1 MNSLTARALRY
12 AISIG
17 GGRRQR
23 NDHRHGLSA
32 QHRRAH
38 VRYDLANTQTIQHK
52 GAYLLRIGTLRPGDD
67 RYEYVAHSPT
77 FGECVR
83 LQALRS
89 AVVIHCPFA
98 SLRHRPR
105 TRRFTLHR
113 RGRHGSDGCIVSLNH
128 DERIRLKLAVRQ
140 GARGAS
146 SCRRFTRQLTPGRE
160 CGRRRP
166 RAGARGLPRTP
177 PVDHRVGRASQA
189 APGCRHLAVA

>member
-1 MNSLTARALRY
+1 MRSPLGAVDGNEMTIDAGSRLGIVVPMSATIWRTPKRS
-12 AISIG
+12 SIKG
-17 GGRRQR
+17 GTCC
-23 NDHRHGLSA
+23 GLERSGPA
-32 QHRRAH
+32 
-38 VRYDLANTQTIQHK
+38 TI
-52 GAYLLRIGTLRPGDD
+52 ATSTLPTLRRLSSAFDC
-67 RYEYVAHSPT
+67 RR
-77 FGECVR
+77 FGVRWRFIAR
-83 LQALRS
+83 LQA
-89 AVVIHCPFA
+89 CPIVHG
-98 SLRHRPR
+98 RGG
-105 TRRFTLHR
+105 FTLHG